1 MAQQGRH
8 WCSKED
14 SRMRKLVLVL
24 AALGATGVVVAR
36 LLDQWRRTWGIS
48 PVEAVKSLPGD
59 ELVPNAATSE
69 TRGITIEAPAS
80 VVWPWLVQMGYGR
93 GGWYSYDQIDMGTPS
108 ATTILPELQ
117 QLAVGDLLPTHP
129 GGGFEVKVLDPE
141 RALVVYT
148 DTAMVQRQL
157 EEARASGAEAPTL
170 NVQATGAAMT
180 AAQPGEFAASWAF
193 VLEPLDGDR
202 SRLVERV
209 RAWFGV
215 GEQPWMR
222 YTLPLMGF
230 GVFVM
235 VRRQL
240 LGIRSRVERATGRSP
255 AAEEGAPA

>member
-1 MAQQGRH
+1 
-8 WCSKED
+8 
-14 SRMRKLVLVL
+14 MRRLLLIL

-36 LLDQWRRTWGIS
+36 LLDQWRRTWGVS
-48 PVEAVKSLPGD
+48 PVEAIKSLPGD
-59 ELVPNAATSE
+59 DLVPNAATSE
-69 TRGITIEAPAS
+69 TRGITIDAPVSA
-80 VVWPWLVQMGYGR
+80 VWPWLVQMGYGR

-108 ATTILPELQ
+108 ATAIIPELQ

-129 GGGFEVKVLDPE
+129 GGGFEVKVLEPE
-141 RALVVYT
+141 HALAVYSDTALV
-148 DTAMVQRQL
+148 QHQL
-157 EEARASGAEAPTL
+157 AEARAGGAEAPTL
-170 NVQATGAAMT
+170 NVQATGAAMS

-209 RAWFGV
+209 RTWFG
-215 GEQPWMR
+215 GDEQPWMR

-240 LGIRSRVERATGRSP
+240 LGIRTRVERAAWGVPVS
-255 AAEEGAPA
+255 EEQATIA

>member
-1 MAQQGRH
+1 
-8 WCSKED
+8 
-14 SRMRKLVLVL
+14 MRRLVLVL

-36 LLDQWRRTWGIS
+36 LLDQWRRTWGVTPI
-48 PVEAVKSLPGD
+48 EAIKPFPGD
-59 ELVPNAATSE
+59 DLVPNAASSE
-69 TRGITIEAPAS
+69 TRGITIDAPAS
-80 VVWPWLVQMGYGR
+80 AVWPWLVQMGYGR
-93 GGWYSYDQIDMGTPS
+93 GGWYSYDQVDMGTPS

-129 GGGFEVKVLDPE
+129 GGGFKVRVLDAE

-148 DTAMVQRQL
+148 DTALVQRQL
-157 EEARASGAEAPTL
+157 EEARASGAEAATR
-170 NVQATGAAMT
+170 NVQATGAAMA
-180 AAQPGEFAASWAF
+180 AAQPGEFAVSWAF

-222 YTLPLMGF
+222 YTLPLMGL

-240 LGIRSRVERATGRSP
+240 LGIRARVERATPRE
-255 AAEEGAPA
+255 AVAEGATA